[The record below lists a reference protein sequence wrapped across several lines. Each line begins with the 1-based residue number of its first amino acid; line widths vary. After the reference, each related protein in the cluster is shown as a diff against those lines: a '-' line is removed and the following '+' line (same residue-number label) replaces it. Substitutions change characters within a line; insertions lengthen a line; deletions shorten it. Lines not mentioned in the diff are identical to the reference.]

1 MEDKK
6 YNYLITH
13 SGRNPSKTFDKMLE
27 LDTVIRQKDKFPILY
42 ITNEQTAVIISVE
55 EYKEL
60 KKLKELLT
68 QNFDV
73 STQAN
78 EIIAK
83 GGIITGYSLT
93 PRGIEVEGRIPY
105 EKRPKE

>member
-60 KKLKELLT
+60 KKFKDDIYSILNKEKE
-68 QNFDV
+68 
-73 STQAN
+73 SA
-78 EIIAK
+78 
-83 GGIITGYSLT
+83 
-93 PRGIEVEGRIPY
+93 GRNNG
-105 EKRPKE
+105 